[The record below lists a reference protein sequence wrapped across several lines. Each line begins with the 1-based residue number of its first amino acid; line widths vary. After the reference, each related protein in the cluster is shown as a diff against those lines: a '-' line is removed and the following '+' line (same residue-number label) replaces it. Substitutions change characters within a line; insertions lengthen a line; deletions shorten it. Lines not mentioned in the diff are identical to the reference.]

1 MLVDLMKINAEQIIV
16 ALFISAFCI
25 NNNRY
30 GFDTFL
36 KLHFKCLFPCF
47 IPIVGKVFALVSF
60 FFCYPR
66 SLRCVN
72 FCPFAVGRSNKW
84 WWTFLWGSTVRFT
97 SLNHWLGI
105 RVEKSVKLCAF
116 LRIPF
121 AMANVRWIYYST
133 FEFCSCILLIDY

>member
-47 IPIVGKVFALVSF
+47 IPIVGKVFALVSCLYICTIYINIWVPMYVSIF
-60 FFCYPR
+60 HFSPR
-66 SLRCVN
+66 ASSRL
-72 FCPFAVGRSNKW
+72 PK
-84 WWTFLWGSTVRFT
+84 
-97 SLNHWLGI
+97 
-105 RVEKSVKLCAF
+105 
-116 LRIPF
+116 
-121 AMANVRWIYYST
+121 
-133 FEFCSCILLIDY
+133 